1 MKRGQLARSG
11 YLFVFRLACAS
22 AGVVAVAACG
32 HAPAHRGVSPNDA
45 IVYLKSNVTDA
56 QVYVDGRFV
65 GPINILHG
73 GIAVDPG
80 KHRVELRH
88 DEFFSRY
95 AELDLHRAE
104 KKQLDLDMAPVLP

>member
-1 MKRGQLARSG
+1 MALA
-11 YLFVFRLACAS
+11 L
-22 AGVVAVAACG
+22 AACR
-32 HAPAHRGVSPNDA
+32 PPPPKNGVSPNDA
-45 IVYLKSNVTDA
+45 IMYLKTNVADA

-65 GPINILHG
+65 GPINVLHG

-88 DEFFSRY
+88 DDYFSRY
-95 AELDLHRAE
+95 AELDLHRSE